1 MQEGGSLKGVEA
13 ISVAIDV
20 SDPASQILDGRLVVQ
35 QSVPAPLTCSSFSC
49 FCSCGFPGC
58 AGLLG
63 ALPASSFVF

>member
-1 MQEGGSLKGVEA
+1 MQEGVSLKGVEA

-20 SDPASQILDGRLVVQ
+20 SDPARQILDGRLVVQ
-35 QSVPAPLTCSSFSC
+35 QSVPAPLTCSFSC

-63 ALPASSFVF
+63 ALPASSFIF